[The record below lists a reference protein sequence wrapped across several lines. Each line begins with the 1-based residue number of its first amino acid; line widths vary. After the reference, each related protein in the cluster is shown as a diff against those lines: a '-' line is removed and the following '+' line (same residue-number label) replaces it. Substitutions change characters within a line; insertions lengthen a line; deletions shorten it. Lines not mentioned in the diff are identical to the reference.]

1 MNCHSISNCLI
12 GLYMYY
18 TPIKELATLWH
29 LIFLSTNCTMYI
41 YMQLSLFFRKPASEA
56 SVAVTSHYD
65 FPKLCFSL
73 FSGAILPSFLPNL
86 MHVLAVSACSGVY
99 TQAHA
104 GWRFQLLALFR
115 VRLCPL
121 ADLSDPVWVLPL
133 QS

>member
-18 TPIKELATLWH
+18 TPIKELATLWQSFYPK
-29 LIFLSTNCTMYI
+29 IVQCTYTCS
-41 YMQLSLFFRKPASEA
+41 YHFFFRKPASEA